1 MADMRHARCR
11 LRAMERG
18 DVELLYMWEN
28 DPQVWRVSG
37 SVAPVS
43 RERLLQFIEE
53 QTYDLYATRQ
63 MRLVVEVEG
72 VAVGSVDIF
81 DFDPQHLRFG
91 VGVLIY
97 APEDRC
103 KGYAREA
110 IEQVKEYAL
119 QTLNLNQIWATV
131 AEDNV
136 ASRALFE
143 GCGFKRCGVLK
154 DWCCIGGEYHDV
166 YVYQAILR

>member
-63 MRLVVEVEG
+63 MRLVIDVEG

-103 KGYAREA
+103 RGYARMA

-119 QTLNLNQIWATV
+119 NTLNLKQIWATV

-143 GCGFKRCGVLK
+143 GCGFGLCGQRRAWLNR
-154 DWCCIGGEYHDV
+154 GGEFVDELE
-166 YVYQAILR
+166 YQCLLR

>member
-1 MADMRHARCR
+1 MSAMGHTKCR
-11 LRAMERG
+11 LRAMERE

-37 SVAPVS
+37 AVAPVS
-43 RERLLQFIEE
+43 RERLLNFIEE

-63 MRLVVEVEG
+63 MRLVVEVNG

-91 VGVLIY
+91 IGVLIY
-97 APEDRC
+97 APEDRRR
-103 KGYAREA
+103 GYAREA
-110 IEQVKEYAL
+110 IDQLKEYAL
-119 QTLNLNQIWATV
+119 GTLNLKQIWATV

-143 GCGFKRCGVLK
+143 ACGFELCGQRRAWLNRS
-154 DWCCIGGEYHDV
+154 GEFVDELE
-166 YVYQAILR
+166 YQCLLR

>member
-18 DVELLYMWEN
+18 DVELLYIWEN

-63 MRLVVEVEG
+63 MRLVIDVDG

-119 QTLNLNQIWATV
+119 NTLNLKQIWATV

-136 ASRALFE
+136 ASIELFKH
-143 GCGFKRCGVLK
+143 CGFEQCGLRRA
-154 DWCCIGGEYHDV
+154 WLRRPTG
-166 YVYQAILR
+166 YVDEVEFQCLL